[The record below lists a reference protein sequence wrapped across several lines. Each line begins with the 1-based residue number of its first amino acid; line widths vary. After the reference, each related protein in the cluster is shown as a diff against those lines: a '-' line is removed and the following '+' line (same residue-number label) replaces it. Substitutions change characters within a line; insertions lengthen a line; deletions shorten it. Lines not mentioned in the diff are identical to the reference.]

1 MGALSRAGARIG
13 ARIAVAA
20 TLVAA
25 AYAGLPAAPASA
37 AGCASADGVTVVVDF
52 HELGGGV
59 QTACVADGGG
69 QTASQLFPAAGFPLD
84 YVQRQPGFVCRVSGK
99 PADNPCVNTP
109 PADAYWA
116 LYWSD
121 GKSGRWNY
129 ATSGAGG
136 QHVPDGGYVGFS
148 WQGSDDSAPP
158 GASPAP
164 HPTASATPTQG
175 STQGPGHASSSGPP
189 PSAHATPS
197 GQAGAST
204 MATTEA
210 SPSATTSEPGK
221 RKRKPA
227 ESPSATTSGSATAEA
242 PGSPSES
249 PGLTAATSD
258 PADPGDGGL
267 PTWVAPA
274 VIVLLFG
281 AAGGTALVRRRRG
294 AGQP

>member
-1 MGALSRAGARIG
+1 MGALSRTGARLG
-13 ARIAVAA
+13 SRIVAA
-20 TLVAA
+20 VTLTAA
-25 AYAGLPAAPASA
+25 VYAGLPAAPAAA

-84 YVQRQPGFVCRVSGK
+84 YVQRQPGFVCRVSGE
-99 PADNPCVNTP
+99 PADSSCANTP

-121 GKSGRWNY
+121 GKSGRWAY

-164 HPTASATPTQG
+164 HPAATATPTHA
-175 STQGPGHASSSGPP
+175 STQAPG
-189 PSAHATPS
+189 
-197 GQAGAST
+197 Q
-204 MATTEA
+204 A
-210 SPSATTSEPGK
+210 SPSAPPGSQPTAPDQAGAATTATPTGSPTLTASEPGK
-221 RKRKPA
+221 KKRKQDG
-227 ESPSATTSGSATAEA
+227 SPTATTSGSPSA
-242 PGSPSES
+242 GSASASES
-249 PGLTAATSD
+249 PTLSAATSD
-258 PADPGDGGL
+258 PADPADGGL

-281 AAGGTALVRRRRG
+281 AAGGVTLARRRTG
-294 AGQP
+294 AGRP

>member
-1 MGALSRAGARIG
+1 MPAPSRTWARTW
-13 ARIAVAA
+13 ARTAAAA

-99 PADNPCVNTP
+99 PADNACVNTP

-121 GKSGRWNY
+121 GKSGRWTY

-136 QHVPDGGYVGFS
+136 QHVPDGGYVAFS

-158 GASPAP
+158 GASPTP
-164 HPTASATPTQG
+164 HPTASPTPTQG
-175 STQGPGHASSSGPP
+175 PAQGPAHASSSAPP
-189 PSAHATPS
+189 PS
-197 GQAGAST
+197 GQASPPGPPGAS
-204 MATTEA
+204 ATATAEG
-210 SPSATTSEPGK
+210 SPTGATAEPGQ

-227 ESPSATTSGSATAEA
+227 DPSAPASGSPTADASATTT
-242 PGSPSES
+242 GSPA
-249 PGLTAATSD
+249 LTAASSD
-258 PADPGDGGL
+258 PADPDDGGL
-267 PTWVAPA
+267 PGWVAPA

-281 AAGGTALVRRRRG
+281 AAGGATLVRRRKA
-294 AGQP
+294 AGRS